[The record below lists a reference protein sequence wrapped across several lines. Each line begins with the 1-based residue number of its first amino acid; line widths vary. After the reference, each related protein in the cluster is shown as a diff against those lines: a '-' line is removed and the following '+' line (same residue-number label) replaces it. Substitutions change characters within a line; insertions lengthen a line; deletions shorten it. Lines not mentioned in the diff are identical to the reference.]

1 VEAWSD
7 AVWEAARAGDSDE
20 VETLLAAAPADD
32 DAREMLRRR
41 RDSLNDRDHTERH
54 DACDRLLNELAQ
66 TTTDSH
72 AYTRLLTALAELRSI
87 DDTLPSARV
96 DPLIDTALDQWV
108 AVAAQA
114 EEAGDIE
121 QAIDAWIVV
130 QSLAAAPRHATI
142 QLKSMDRMVRL
153 ADRRPGAGRGD
164 PLPPETV
171 NECLRIVLKEHV
183 DRLDV
188 NALVDSGFDALIQA
202 ARAIPDSDA
211 RAHTIATIDAIRAD
225 TLDASP
231 TTEVSIHTL
240 RVMSSTTRRA
250 IERTSERLAAARDAG
265 TIADEM
271 ADPIR
276 VFLGGMLEKTDL
288 RTRAFLGGDA
298 ETLRRLLGASF
309 VGIGVRFEPHPDGI
323 ALHPL
328 PGGPA
333 RRAGVLT
340 GDILV
345 AIDGVEVDSMTSDEL
360 VTHASGRRGTG
371 VELRVL
377 RGDDHECETIV
388 VVRDRIEIES
398 VHGWRQIGVDGRGRP
413 VWDWIVDPEAAIA
426 FVSIR
431 EFDGDTDRLFREAMR
446 EADRALGPDRLVQG
460 LILDLRENP
469 GGDRTST
476 ERLLDLFIN
485 DGDVFRAAG
494 ELPIKSSTR
503 ATIAST
509 RLAGLPVVVL
519 VSGHSAS
526 ASELVAGTLQGTA
539 DALVVGDR
547 TFGKGSV
554 QGVHPVRH
562 GYMLVTESWFL
573 VPTGSNGAWRPIDRA
588 RANEWGVTPTIHVPT
603 PASELQDA
611 LAERGEWVSQLGR
624 DVEGRPVASV
634 SLEETTDRGL
644 LTAVLLL
651 RARLLPT
658 IIGSDAAQ

>member
-1 VEAWSD
+1 
-7 AVWEAARAGDSDE
+7 
-20 VETLLAAAPADD
+20 
-32 DAREMLRRR
+32 
-41 RDSLNDRDHTERH
+41 
-54 DACDRLLNELAQ
+54 
-66 TTTDSH
+66 
-72 AYTRLLTALAELRSI
+72 
-87 DDTLPSARV
+87 
-96 DPLIDTALDQWV
+96 
-108 AVAAQA
+108 
-114 EEAGDIE
+114 
-121 QAIDAWIVV
+121 
-130 QSLAAAPRHATI
+130 
-142 QLKSMDRMVRL
+142 
-153 ADRRPGAGRGD
+153 
-164 PLPPETV
+164 
-171 NECLRIVLKEHV
+171 
-183 DRLDV
+183 
-188 NALVDSGFDALIQA
+188 
-202 ARAIPDSDA
+202 
-211 RAHTIATIDAIRAD
+211 
-225 TLDASP
+225 
-231 TTEVSIHTL
+231 
-240 RVMSSTTRRA
+240 
-250 IERTSERLAAARDAG
+250 
-265 TIADEM
+265 
-271 ADPIR
+271 
-276 VFLGGMLEKTDL
+276 
-288 RTRAFLGGDA
+288 
-298 ETLRRLLGASF
+298 
-309 VGIGVRFEPHPDGI
+309 
-323 ALHPL
+323 
-328 PGGPA
+328 
-333 RRAGVLT
+333 
-340 GDILV
+340 
-345 AIDGVEVDSMTSDEL
+345 
-360 VTHASGRRGTG
+360 
-371 VELRVL
+371 
-377 RGDDHECETIV
+377 